1 MAGVWNETK
10 EDWAGQPQAASP
22 EREELHEHQNGQ
34 EGEAQANLS
43 SHQRKRAFEQGPRR
57 QCQSP
62 RRIHVRATL
71 KTVCWEV
78 LAEGDM
84 EARSGVS
91 ERGACGKGNTATLS
105 RCLLVRGKKDLE
117 RELQYWKKINK

>member
-22 EREELHEHQNGQ
+22 EREGELHEHQNGQ

-84 EARSGVS
+84 EACSGVS
-91 ERGACGKGNTATLS
+91 ERGACRKGNTSNSFKVLAS
-105 RCLLVRGKKDLE
+105 ERKKRSGTGTPVLE
-117 RELQYWKKINK
+117 KNK